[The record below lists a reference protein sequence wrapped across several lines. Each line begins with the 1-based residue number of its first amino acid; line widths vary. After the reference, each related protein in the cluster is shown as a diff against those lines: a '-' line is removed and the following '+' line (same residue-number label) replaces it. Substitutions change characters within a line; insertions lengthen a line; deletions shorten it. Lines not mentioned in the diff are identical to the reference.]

1 LEYSQRKAKY
11 SQASIKFS
19 FGFNYFEQG
28 KFYHPDATF
37 HYPIYLEPD
46 VEQFV
51 TKIAEDK
58 NIDVQVL
65 VNEWLRN
72 NIKLIQSIE

>member
-1 LEYSQRKAKY
+1 MKSEYDF
-11 SQASIKFS
+11 SQA
-19 FGFNYFEQG
+19 EQG

-37 HYPIYLEPD
+37 HYPISLDPD

-51 TKIAEDK
+51 TKIAEPK
-58 NIDVQVL
+58 KIEVQFL

>member
-1 LEYSQRKAKY
+1 MKSEYDFSKA
-11 SQASIKFS
+11 
-19 FGFNYFEQG
+19 EEG
-28 KFYHPDATF
+28 KFYHPDAKL
-37 HYPIYLEPD
+37 HYPIYLDPD

-51 TKIAEDK
+51 TKIAEQK
-58 NIDVQVL
+58 KIEVQVL

>member
-1 LEYSQRKAKY
+1 MKSEYDFAKA
-11 SQASIKFS
+11 
-19 FGFNYFEQG
+19 EQG

>member
-1 LEYSQRKAKY
+1 MKSEYDFSKA
-11 SQASIKFS
+11 
-19 FGFNYFEQG
+19 EQG
-28 KFYHPDATF
+28 KFYHPDAKL
-37 HYPIYLEPD
+37 HYPIYLDPD

-51 TKIAEDK
+51 KKIAEQK
-58 NIDVQVL
+58 KIEVQVL